1 MDFPFGAAPSGGWT
15 DWHDERSAHDALD
28 ALDIGFGVEQ
38 LADSGTLLTW
48 DEAARGPPPLLRCLE
63 GHPADCKSCCAPPA
77 PEQSG
82 SYVLLGQ
89 GGTKRL
95 RRAVLLTRE
104 WNTTADREA
113 AATLADMG
121 GDPHGVARLL
131 RGKLSRKLSKQHLL
145 LLCAT
150 WRYRSD
156 LWAPKGKTY
165 RKRACPAQD
174 AAVETAAS
182 ALALRDRLP
191 MVGAIDRRSVAQL
204 VATLSAQLSA
214 SARDMAGPKAR
225 AATLEHRLAPF
236 ELASLQEYSASSQFF
251 RAVSMRWGLLE
262 ASQVVWSARA
272 AAVKHVPY
280 PAEEA
285 DPATTP
291 TWQMLALC
299 DAPAPLEAQLA
310 QLRTITGT
318 AQRMVVVTRATAQA
332 MVPPGSPE
340 RTVVDLAQRE
350 YAEAIMAGVA
360 VCTSAVQL
368 LAQLCAAA
376 PLADYAAACE
386 LLSPQLTRYMAELSN
401 SSRARSEWT
410 TAAISD
416 GIQPRPPWNV
426 EVNSFTNFFDVAAV
440 AAPLS
445 VACRVP

>member
-1 MDFPFGAAPSGGWT
+1 MEFPGGAAPAGGWT
-15 DWHDERSAHDALD
+15 DWHEPGAHDVLD
-28 ALDIGFGVEQ
+28 ALDIGFPAEQ
-38 LADSGTLLTW
+38 LADLGALLTR
-48 DEAARGPPPLLRCLE
+48 DEAARGPPSLLRCLE
-63 GHPADCKSCCAPPA
+63 GHPADCATCCAPPA
-77 PEQSG
+77 PDQFG

-89 GGTKRL
+89 SGTKRL

-113 AATLADMG
+113 AATLAETS
-121 GDPHGVARLL
+121 GDPHGVARVL
-131 RGKLSRKLSKQHLL
+131 RGKLSRELSKPHLL

-156 LWAPKGKTY
+156 LWAPKGDTC
-165 RKRACPAQD
+165 RKRARPAPD
-174 AAVETAAS
+174 AVVETAAS
-182 ALALRDRLP
+182 ALALHHRLP

-204 VATLSAQLSA
+204 VATLSAQLTA

-225 AATLEHRLAPF
+225 AVTLEHRLAPF
-236 ELASLQEYSASSQFF
+236 EVASLQEYNASSVFF

-291 TWQMLALC
+291 TWQLLALC
-299 DAPAPLEAQLA
+299 DAPAPLEAQLE
-310 QLRTITGT
+310 QLRAIASS
-318 AQRMVVVTRATAQA
+318 AQRMVVVTRSTAQA

-340 RTVVDLAQRE
+340 RTVVDVAQRE

-360 VCTSAVQL
+360 VCTSVVQL
-368 LAQLCAAA
+368 LAQLRAAA

-386 LLSPQLTRYMAELSN
+386 LLSPQLTRYMAGLSD
-401 SSRARSEWT
+401 SARARSEWSA
-410 TAAISD
+410 AAISD
-416 GIQPRPPWNV
+416 GVQPRPPWNV
-426 EVNSFTNFFDVAAV
+426 EVNSFTTFFDVAAV